1 MKAARIAVAG
11 VLLILGGTAAAAP
24 SESDHRAA
32 LRNAAATYNA
42 ARAHCRTLSGQDKRV
57 CIAEA
62 KAALNRA
69 NAQAE
74 ATYRDTP
81 RARVDAHV
89 AEANADYAVARARC
103 DAHSGAARRACI
115 KAAKAEQTEAIT
127 KAMQAPKTGS
137 KTGSQTGSE

>member
-11 VLLILGGTAAAAP
+11 ALLVIGGAAAAVP
-24 SESDHRAA
+24 SQSEHRAA

-74 ATYRDTP
+74 AAYRNTP
-81 RARVDAHV
+81 RARLDAHV
-89 AEANADYAVARARC
+89 TEANADYAVARVKCSAQ
-103 DAHSGAARRACI
+103 SGAARRACLD
-115 KAAKAEQTEAIT
+115 AAKAEQADAIT
-127 KAMQAPKTGS
+127 KAMRATQ
-137 KTGSQTGSE
+137 